1 MERGR
6 NVTAKKYVIGNFKG
20 GVGKSTC
27 AQMLGF
33 EAAVNGGKKT
43 LIIDLD
49 MQGNTSDVMNLTH
62 MNFTNEE
69 GGGEGDPIV
78 YENTVTDVLINNLS
92 PKKAVYKVINNL
104 YILPADMSFEMY
116 DDWIKEQY
124 NDSLSQFKY
133 MKEKFEPLFD
143 EFDVIYLDVPPSI
156 SVYSKSAM
164 YIADWAI
171 VVLQTQVKSMR
182 NAMQY
187 LEYMDFFVKEFDTS
201 LYVAG
206 VIPFMLE
213 SGDAVDQEMY
223 KQAQEIYGEHLIK
236 NVVLKNARLKR
247 YDGSGITME
256 KTKKGLLKQWDR
268 KSHELFTNILKE
280 LEEHEHWYVEVE

>member
-1 MERGR
+1 M
-6 NVTAKKYVIGNFKG
+6 VAKKYVIGNFKG

-33 EAAVNGGKKT
+33 ESAANEGKRT

-69 GGGEGDPIV
+69 GGGEGEPIV
-78 YENTVTDVLINNLS
+78 YENTVTDVLINNLP
-92 PKKAVYKVINNL
+92 PKEAVYKVINNL

-116 DDWIKEQY
+116 DDWIKDQY

-133 MKEKFEPLFD
+133 MKEKLEPLFD

-187 LEYMDFFVKEFDTS
+187 LEYMDFFVKEFDTN

-268 KSHELFTNILKE
+268 KSHELFISILKE
-280 LEEHEHWYVEVE
+280 LEEHENWYAEVE